1 MENFPEPDNRRPV
14 LPKADGPRRGF
25 INPLLVRSISF
36 TVISLCLLFCTV
48 ISILAVW
55 DFIERDDL
63 IWRAFSTLLIVGLA
77 TWVFNQVNE
86 RFGA

>member
-1 MENFPEPDNRRPV
+1 MDSHPDPTPAARLKPGKTRT
-14 LPKADGPRRGF
+14 GF
-25 INPLLVRSISF
+25 INPAVVRSISF
-36 TVISLCLLFCTV
+36 AVISLCLLFCTV

-55 DFIERDDL
+55 DFIVRDDL

-86 RFGA
+86 RFGD